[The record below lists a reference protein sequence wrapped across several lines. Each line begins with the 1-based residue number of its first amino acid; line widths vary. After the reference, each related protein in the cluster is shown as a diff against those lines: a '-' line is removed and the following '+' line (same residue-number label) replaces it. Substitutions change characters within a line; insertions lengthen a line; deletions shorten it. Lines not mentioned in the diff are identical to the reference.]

1 MKKSNYACLLT
12 LLFLM
17 IGQAVWA
24 QKVSGVVSGEEDG
37 QPIPGVSVI
46 VKGTAKG
53 TITDID
59 GKYDLS
65 ANVGETVVF
74 TLIGYTAQEI
84 VVAKG
89 VSTLDVSLKGG
100 NQTLGGEVVVTALNI
115 KQDKRALGYNVQTV
129 AGEDLASTQRD
140 NFMDA
145 LQGRVAGLM
154 TVPSSG
160 GIGSSSLVIL
170 RGVSSIGGNNQP
182 LIVVDGL
189 PIDNTTFNQGNLVSD
204 RPNRDNDYLNR
215 AADINPNDIAS
226 VTILKGPEAAA
237 LYGSQGSSGAILI
250 TTKKGTK
257 GRGKITYDNAFG
269 WDEVYRFPKSQN
281 TYTRGLNGVA
291 NPDQDAYF
299 GPKKADSLNTYD
311 NLGNFFQTG
320 TRQAHNISIEGGGT
334 DRLTYRLSGN
344 YTTRQGIIPNTD
356 SRVVNTR
363 LSGTAKLLDN
373 LDLTTSLAFTNTQ
386 LNKPITSGSGFLTG
400 LLRWPFYDDVTNFA
414 NPDGSRRR
422 LQPNNG
428 NELDNP
434 FYLGTKAVNR
444 DVTNRFIANNN
455 LVLTVAPWLSL
466 TARFGLDN
474 YGTRGGLFINPESS
488 TTSGGTGS
496 PATSGITDRGS
507 VENFDEKSRII
518 NGAFLTNLK
527 KKFGDFSTNLLLGGD
542 FQDKEYDVISI
553 RGANLYDPG
562 FNSINNTNPI
572 NQRNKQRI
580 VRIHNLGAFA
590 KFDVGYKDLFF
601 LSVTGRNDWSSTLP
615 VNNRSYFYPAGSL
628 SFNFSE
634 LPFLKEQKWLSYGK
648 FRYALSKSGK
658 DAPAYKVQSALA
670 PQTTTGGG
678 FIYDFFGGNP
688 DLRPEFVTG
697 NEAGVEL
704 KFFKSRLSLDVTYF
718 QNERTDQIATQRLS
732 YGTGFIFGL
741 LNSGSFQV
749 RGWEVQ
755 LGADPIKT
763 KNFSWNISANFTQ
776 NKTSVLSLPANVSEF
791 YNSDTW
797 LYGNARASAF
807 LDIGTLQSRFSQYNL
822 VNNTRGAASAT
833 AIGGASYWRN
843 KNGDILV
850 NPATGLP
857 VFNSNFLP
865 IGDRNPDFMVGI
877 INRFNYKNLSLS
889 FNLDLRKGGD
899 VFNGNEYFM
908 FVNGLSRRYIDR
920 ETPVTF
926 KGILRDGK
934 ENTDNPTVNNIQV
947 TPQTRSDFFTSFPE
961 EAFVEHDINW
971 LRIRDVSLTYKL
983 PASLLKSRKSL
994 KNVSVFVTGTELF
1007 MWTNYTGADPAVNGN
1022 SATSAGVGAWGFD
1035 FGKTGTPRSISAGI
1049 KIGLE

>member
-1 MKKSNYACLLT
+1 MKKSNYSWLLS
-12 LLFLM
+12 LLFLV
-17 IGQAVWA
+17 IGQSVWA

-37 QPIPGVSVI
+37 LPIPGVSVI
-46 VKGTAKG
+46 VKGTSKG

-59 GKYDLS
+59 GKYDLA

-89 VSTLDVSLKGG
+89 VSTLDISLKGG
-100 NQTLGGEVVVTALNI
+100 TQALGEVVVTALNI

-204 RPNRDNDYLNR
+204 RPNRDNDFLNR

-257 GRGKITYDNAFG
+257 GRGKINYDNSFG
-269 WDEVYRFPKSQN
+269 WDQVYRFPKIQN
-281 TYTRGLNGVA
+281 TYIRGLNGVA
-291 NPDQDAYF
+291 NPDQDLYF
-299 GPKKADSLNTYD
+299 GPKKPDSLQTFD
-311 NLGNFFQTG
+311 NIGNFFRTG
-320 TRQAHNISIEGGGT
+320 TRQAHNLSIEGGGT

-344 YTTRQGIIPNTD
+344 YTKRQGVVPNTD
-356 SRVVNTR
+356 SRVVSTR
-363 LSGTAKLLDN
+363 LSATAKLLDN
-373 LDLTTSLAFTNTQ
+373 LDFTTSLAFNNTQ
-386 LNKPITSGSGFLTG
+386 LNKPITSGSGFMTG
-400 LLRWPFYDDVTNFA
+400 LFRWPFYDDISSYL

-422 LQPNNG
+422 LQPANAS
-428 NELDNP
+428 ELDNP
-434 FYLGTKAVNR
+434 YYLGARAVNQ

-455 LVLTVAPWLSL
+455 LVLTATPWLSF
-466 TARFGLDN
+466 TARLGLDN
-474 YGTRGGLFINPESS
+474 YSTRGNFFINPE
-488 TTSGGTGS
+488 TNGGSGGT
-496 PATSGITDRGS
+496 ALNGITERGS
-507 VENFDEKSRII
+507 VENFDEQSRII
-518 NGAFLTNLK
+518 NGQFLTTLS
-527 KKFGDFSTNLLLGGD
+527 KKFSGFSTNLLLGAD
-542 FQDKEYDVISI
+542 FQDREYDVISI
-553 RGANLYDPG
+553 RGTGLYDPS
-562 FNSINNTNPI
+562 FNSINNTNTI
-572 NQRNKQRI
+572 TQRNKQR
-580 VRIHNLGAFA
+580 VTRIHNLGAFA
-590 KFDVGYKDLFF
+590 KFDIGYKDLFF

-615 VNNRSYFYPAGSL
+615 VNNRSYFYPSGSF

-648 FRYALSKSGK
+648 LRYALSKSGK

-670 PQTTTGGG
+670 PQLTTGGG
-678 FIYDFFGGNP
+678 FIYDFYGGNP
-688 DLRPEFVTG
+688 DLKPEFVTG
-697 NEAGVEL
+697 NEAGIEL
-704 KFFKSRLSLDVTYF
+704 KFFKSRLSLDLTYF
-718 QNERTDQIATQRLS
+718 QNERTDQIAVQRLS

-749 RGWEVQ
+749 KGWEMQ

-763 KNFSWNISANFTQ
+763 KTFSWNITANFTK
-776 NKTSVLSLPANVSEF
+776 NKTNVLSLPANVNEF

-807 LDIGTLQSRFSQYNL
+807 LDVATLQSRFSQYNL
-822 VNNTRGAASAT
+822 VNNVRGAGSAT

-843 KNGDILV
+843 KNGDILI

-857 VFNSNFLP
+857 IFNTNFLP

-877 INRFNYKNLSLS
+877 INRFTYKNLGLS
-889 FNLDLRKGGD
+889 FNLDVRKGGD
-899 VFNGNEYFM
+899 VFNGNEYYL
-908 FVNGLSRRYIDR
+908 FVNGLSKRYLDR

-926 KGILRDGK
+926 KGVLRDGK
-934 ENTDNPTVNNIQV
+934 ENTSNPTANDIQV
-947 TPQTRSDFFTSFPE
+947 TPQTRSDFFSAALPE
-961 EAFVEHDINW
+961 EAFVEHNINW
-971 LRIRDVSLTYKL
+971 LRIRDVSLNYKL
-983 PASLLKSRKSL
+983 PASLLKKRKSL
-994 KNVSVFVTGTELF
+994 RNVSIFVTGTELF

-1035 FGKTGTPRSISAGI
+1035 FGKIGTPRSISAGFRL
-1049 KIGLE
+1049 GLE